1 MSQAWR
7 TKLDHPDRT
16 VKQSDKDRLQVAFN
30 LLSAC
35 LSIPIP
41 IRQLMED
48 GNAMRVLTEKGSNI
62 RRLGNEV
69 AHRLVDVEAL
79 REIVDRS
86 TFRKAAD
93 KEGML
98 SIMVFVQ
105 NFPV

>member
-16 VKQSDKDRLQVAFN
+16 VKQSNEDRLQIAFD

-35 LSIPIP
+35 SSIPNP

-48 GNAMRVLTEKGSNI
+48 NNAIRVLTERGSNV
-62 RRLGNEV
+62 RRLGNAV
-69 AHRLVDVEAL
+69 AHRLVNVESL
-79 REIVDRS
+79 KEIVDRS
-86 TFRKAAD
+86 TFKKAD

-105 NFPV
+105 NFMA